1 MDIFSSKDDQFLGR
15 SSILPQQLKDDAGRL
30 ILTVF
35 NKEMLPV
42 GVIQC
47 ELKDTLPAWLWQ
59 VQAHT
64 FSRKSEYRISGN
76 IGGHKIWRFARN
88 LAKMHYWRN

>member
-47 ELKDTLPAWLWQ
+47 ELKDTLPGCGRCK
-59 VQAHT
+59 HT
-64 FSRKSEYRISGN
+64 HSHVKVNTVYPEILAVIKFGDLPEIWPKCI
-76 IGGHKIWRFARN
+76 IGGI
-88 LAKMHYWRN
+88 

>member
-15 SSILPQQLKDDAGRL
+15 SSILPQQLKDDADRL

-47 ELKDTLPAWLWQ
+47 EYIIL
-59 VQAHT
+59 
-64 FSRKSEYRISGN
+64 
-76 IGGHKIWRFARN
+76 
-88 LAKMHYWRN
+88 